1 MIFIDT
7 GAIVGRLV
15 TRDQY
20 HLAATDFWNEL
31 ASAEVSCI
39 TTNLV
44 MAEALTLV
52 GRRTSYRFAAEQ
64 ARELYSSDILRITR
78 PTHTDEINAVNLFE
92 KFSDQ
97 RVSFVDCVSFVV
109 MRRHK
114 VEEVFGFDQHFS
126 SAGFVL
132 KPTQL

>member
-1 MIFIDT
+1 MDT

-15 TRDQY
+15 ARDQ
-20 HLAATDFWNEL
+20 HNRAATSFWNEL
-31 ASAEVSCI
+31 ASASIPCI

-52 GRRTSYRFAAEQ
+52 GRRTSYRFAANQ
-64 ARELYSSDILRITR
+64 ARELYSSNILQIMR
-78 PTHTDEINAVNLFE
+78 PAPVDEIDALSLFE

-97 RVSFVDCVSFVV
+97 RVSFVDCVSFVL

-114 VEEVFGFDQHFS
+114 IQDVFGFDRHFS
-126 SAGFVL
+126 SAGFTL
-132 KPTQL
+132 KP